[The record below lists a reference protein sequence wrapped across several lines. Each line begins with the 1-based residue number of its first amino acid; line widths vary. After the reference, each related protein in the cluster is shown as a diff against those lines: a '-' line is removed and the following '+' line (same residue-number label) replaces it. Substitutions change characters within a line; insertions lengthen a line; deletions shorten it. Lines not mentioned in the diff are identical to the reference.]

1 VPDQYTNGYG
11 GRQDNEAGYYERNAS
26 SAALND
32 DDGYSQKSRSKA
44 SLHGYGAQP
53 DTYEIPSLPKSSNN
67 YPSHQQPQFSPSTPR
82 SNGGAGQH
90 ASIPPG
96 AQITSNAPQVDMP
109 SFFNEI
115 DEVRDSFRELEQAI
129 VYLDQLHSRN
139 LQGTGSEETQ
149 YELEQAADQTRQQ
162 TAQLRQ
168 RIKALQE
175 TTRIRTHGQAEDDRL
190 VRKAQIESLRNKCG
204 VFSRP
209 SVRWRS
215 PLLISFVPDCRFLEI
230 VHSYQNMEM
239 RNRDKAKRG
248 IERQYQIVKPDAT
261 PEEIR
266 QVVEGGQEVQVFA
279 QALRQSNRV
288 ANARGVLND
297 VQNRHEDIKKI
308 AQTIMELQRLF
319 EDMATCVS
327 RCGHAVLAR
336 EG

>member
-1 VPDQYTNGYG
+1 MGNGHERDGYGGYARRDGGNDGAPEYGDSREPYRRDGDDEESRGARARDQRRRRPSQAASPPYQEDQYRPPPPQVPDQYSNGYG

-129 VYLDQLHSRN
+129 VHLDHLHSRN

-149 YELEQAADQTRQQ
+149 YELEQAANQTRQQ

-175 TTRIRTHGQAEDDRL
+175 TTRIRTHGQAEDERL
-190 VRKAQIESLRNKCG
+190 VRKAQIESLRN
-204 VFSRP
+204 
-209 SVRWRS
+209 
-215 PLLISFVPDCRFLEI
+215 
-230 VHSYQNMEM
+230 
-239 RNRDKAKRG
+239 
-248 IERQYQIVKPDAT
+248 
-261 PEEIR
+261 
-266 QVVEGGQEVQVFA
+266 
-279 QALRQSNRV
+279 
-288 ANARGVLND
+288 
-297 VQNRHEDIKKI
+297 
-308 AQTIMELQRLF
+308 
-319 EDMATCVS
+319 TCVVILS
-327 RCGHAVLAR
+327 LACLIDGKR
-336 EG
+336 PC